1 MKYLK
6 TITFGLLLIVSFIN
20 VTVSAQVGIGTNDP
34 DASSM
39 LDVNS
44 TDKGFLPPR
53 MTEAERDLIG
63 TPSGTPSA
71 ALLIYNTTTSRL
83 NYFDGSIWQVVMP
96 LDDVVD
102 KSTNQTIAGNKTFTG
117 MVTAGGRLMLPM
129 GELSFFDFS
138 GFTVLIP
145 NQSAGVTGTDNMV
158 KIDPT
163 VGGTL
168 PLEVPFVNDV
178 FGTGTN
184 GRLTYQGTVAR
195 YFHIAL
201 SFSYTPGTRQDVYV
215 FGVAK
220 NGTVEDSSKLFI
232 KTAGLN
238 DHQSSAMHVL
248 LWLEPNEYIEFF
260 VGNTETEV
268 PASGSSILIKT
279 INFFAMGM

>member
-1 MKYLK
+1 MKYFK
-6 TITFGLLLIVSFIN
+6 TITFGLLLVFSFFN
-20 VTVSAQVGIGTNDP
+20 LKVSAQVGIGTNDP

-63 TPSGTPSA
+63 TPSP
-71 ALLIYNTTTSRL
+71 ALFIYNTTTSKL
-83 NYFDGSIWQVVMP
+83 NYYDGSSWQVAT
-96 LDDVVD
+96 DAEDTVD

-117 MVTAGGRLMLPM
+117 MVTAGGRLILPV
-129 GELSFFDFS
+129 GELSFFDFG
-138 GFTVLIP
+138 GFEVPIP
-145 NQSAGVTGTDNMV
+145 VRSFGVPGNDNMV

-163 VGGTL
+163 AGGSN
-168 PLEVPFVNDV
+168 PLIVPFINNV

-184 GRLTYQGTVAR
+184 SRLTYQGTVGR

-201 SFSYTPGTRQDVYV
+201 SFSYLPGTESDVYV

-220 NGTVEDSSKLFI
+220 NGTVEDSSKVFI
-232 KTAGLN
+232 KAFRNN

-260 VGNTETEV
+260 VGNREV
-268 PASGSSILIKT
+268 GTSSIFLKSF
-279 INFFAMGM
+279 NFVAIGM